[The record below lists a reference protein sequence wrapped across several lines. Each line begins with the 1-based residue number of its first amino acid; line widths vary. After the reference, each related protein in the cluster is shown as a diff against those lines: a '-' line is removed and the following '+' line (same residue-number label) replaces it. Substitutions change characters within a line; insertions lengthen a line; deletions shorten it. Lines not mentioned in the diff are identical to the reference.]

1 LISSFRF
8 VAGCRRVAAI
18 GGCNK
23 NRKAAAGRRR
33 VRSGEDEPE
42 VIELRDGDEE
52 EQVSSDEDDEDD
64 DDDEVICSG
73 TYSPTPTAKAA
84 PVLEPRG

>member
-1 LISSFRF
+1 M
-8 VAGCRRVAAI
+8 
-18 GGCNK
+18 
-23 NRKAAAGRRR
+23 
-33 VRSGEDEPE
+33 GEDEPE